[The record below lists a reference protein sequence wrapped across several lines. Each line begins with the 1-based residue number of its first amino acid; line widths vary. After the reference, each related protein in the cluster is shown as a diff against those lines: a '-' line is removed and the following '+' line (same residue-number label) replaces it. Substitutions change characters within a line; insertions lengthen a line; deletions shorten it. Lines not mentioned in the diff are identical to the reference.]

1 MSICKNNWLYKLYRK
16 ILFSFLSLFQ
26 DETGA
31 YLIDRDPRYFPP
43 ILNYLRHGRL
53 IVDGGISEE
62 GVAEEAEFYNLST
75 LTALIKEKNK
85 LRVSEVSGVMLLLR
99 LAKKLVEKSPTANIH
114 TKQQFFSLEIFFWG
128 LCFYYCPPPPP
139 PPLPPCDSSRVVRS
153 RYIEFSTARR
163 ES

>member
-1 MSICKNNWLYKLYRK
+1 M
-16 ILFSFLSLFQ
+16 Q

-75 LTALIKEKNK
+75 LTAVIKEKSK
-85 LRVSEVSGVMLLLR
+85 LRVSEVSNQFFISLR
-99 LAKKLVEKSPTANIH
+99 LWNI
-114 TKQQFFSLEIFFWG
+114 EIG
-128 LCFYYCPPPPP
+128 T
-139 PPLPPCDSSRVVRS
+139 VK
-153 RYIEFSTARR
+153 
-163 ES
+163 

>member
-1 MSICKNNWLYKLYRK
+1 M
-16 ILFSFLSLFQ
+16 FQ

-85 LRVSEVSGVMLLLR
+85 LRVSEVSGVIFKGQWGHVIIEISKKISGEISNSINSHKTTIFLPQNNFLGIMFLL
-99 LAKKLVEKSPTANIH
+99 
-114 TKQQFFSLEIFFWG
+114 F
-128 LCFYYCPPPPP
+128 PP
-139 PPLPPCDSSRVVRS
+139 PPCDSSRVVRS
-153 RYIEFSTARR
+153 RYIEFCTARR

>member
-1 MSICKNNWLYKLYRK
+1 MVVFTSFTFIDRVYILLSSIP
-16 ILFSFLSLFQ
+16 Q

-75 LTALIKEKNK
+75 LTALIKEKSK
-85 LRVSEVSGVMLLLR
+85 LRVSEVSNQFFTSLR
-99 LAKKLVEKSPTANIH
+99 LE
-114 TKQQFFSLEIFFWG
+114 
-128 LCFYYCPPPPP
+128 
-139 PPLPPCDSSRVVRS
+139 
-153 RYIEFSTARR
+153 
-163 ES
+163 